1 MLSGECNYREKQFFH
16 KRHLLRL
23 LIGGREV
30 VGGWGQWT
38 LDSSATTCWR
48 SGQSGKR
55 NIEKLIFTQDDVKKL
70 VSSFSVTEPQDIKR

>member
-16 KRHLLRL
+16 KRH
-23 LIGGREV
+23 IKVINWGKGSGRGLGTV
-30 VGGWGQWT
+30 DTGQ
-38 LDSSATTCWR
+38 LCYTTCWR

-70 VSSFSVTEPQDIKR
+70 VSSFSVTEPRDIKR